1 MVLVSTLA
9 ILTVMAAFTI
19 VVLVLIKKKRERK
32 IQNLPEHVYESILQ
46 PPSTFVTS
54 KPSKPD
60 ADLHE
65 DNELNIMKT
74 TSCST
79 DQFKLADNEAYC
91 SSSSKPPVE
100 VVVAP
105 GAADPE

>member
-19 VVLVLIKKKRERK
+19 VLLVLIKKKRERK
-32 IQNLPEHVYESILQ
+32 IQNPPEHLYESILQ
-46 PPSTFVTS
+46 PPSIFVTS

-65 DNELNIMKT
+65 DNELNNIMKT

-105 GAADPE
+105 GADPQ